1 VGVYRKSF
9 ISLWQILLQKM
20 ADILLAISVV
30 GGFFLG
36 ICSGLIPGLHTNNFA
51 ALMLAISPAFLEL
64 GLDPFD
70 LAAAILAASVAHTF
84 LDIVPSIFIGAPD
97 ADTALAVL
105 PGHEMMLDGRGFEAV
120 RLSAL
125 GSASSVIV
133 ALLLIVPL
141 SLLFRSVYG
150 PFMDHIGLV
159 LLSIASLMILT
170 ERGRTIEGQGSL
182 VHLKYK
188 LFALALFLTSGY
200 LGVFAFSHQ
209 DLARSP
215 LGFEPEVLL
224 PLLGGLFGASVL
236 LLSLATKAEIPDQKE
251 TEFDLPARTI
261 ARSAFIGGL
270 AGSVVAWVPGVTP
283 AVATV
288 VARLGSEGSNQEF
301 LVSVSGVNTANSL
314 FTLVALLVVGRPR
327 SGAAVAIEELVDL
340 DGYGLLV
347 MATIVIGVSIL
358 AYFATLQAGRLAA
371 KVVGNL
377 NYRRL
382 CLSVLAF
389 LTAMTFG
396 FTGIFGLFLFFVSTV
411 VGLVAPFAGIRK
423 THAMGVLMVP
433 LLAYYL

>member
-1 VGVYRKSF
+1 
-9 ISLWQILLQKM
+9 M
-20 ADILLAISVV
+20 ADLLLAISVV

-36 ICSGLIPGLHTNNFA
+36 ICSGLTPGLHTNNFA
-51 ALMLAISPAFLEL
+51 ALMLALSPAFLDL

-84 LDIVPSIFIGAPD
+84 LDIVPSVFIGAPD

-105 PGHEMMLDGRGFEAV
+105 PGHEMMLDGRGIEAV

-150 PFMDHIGLV
+150 PFMDHVGLV
-159 LLSIASLMILT
+159 LLSIAFLMILT

-200 LGVFAFSHQ
+200 LGVFAFGHQ

-215 LGFEPEVLL
+215 LRFQPEVLL
-224 PLLGGLFGASVL
+224 PLLGGLFGASML
-236 LLSLATKAEIPDQKE
+236 LLSLATKAEIPDQRE

-288 VARLGSEGSNQEF
+288 VTRIGSEGSNQEF

-340 DGYGLLV
+340 DGYCLLV
-347 MATIVIGVSIL
+347 MATIVLGVSIL
-358 AYFATLQAGRLAA
+358 AYFATLLAGRAAA
-371 KVVGNL
+371 KVVGSL

-396 FTGIFGLFLFFVSTV
+396 FTGLFGLFLFFVSTV

>member
-1 VGVYRKSF
+1 MVD
-9 ISLWQILLQKM
+9 SLLV
-20 ADILLAISVV
+20 ISVV
-30 GGFFLG
+30 GGFLLG
-36 ICSGLIPGLHTNNFA
+36 ICSGLAPGLHTNNFA
-51 ALMLAISPAFLEL
+51 ALLLALSPAFLDL

-105 PGHEMMLDGRGFEAV
+105 PGHEMMLDGRGIEAI

-133 ALLLIVPL
+133 ALVLIVPL
-141 SLLFRSVYG
+141 SLLFSSFYDT
-150 PFMDHIGLV
+150 FMSHIGLI
-159 LLSIASLMILT
+159 LLSIAALMILT
-170 ERGRTIEGQGSL
+170 ERGRVIEGQGSL

-188 LFALALFLTSGY
+188 FFALALFLTSGY
-200 LGVFAFSHQ
+200 LGLFAFGHQ
-209 DLARSP
+209 GLALSP
-215 LGFEPEVLL
+215 LGFQTEVLL
-224 PLLGGLFGASVL
+224 PLLGGLFGASML
-236 LLSLATKAEIPDQKE
+236 LISLASKAEIPEQRD

-261 ARSAFIGGL
+261 ARSAFLGGL

-288 VARLGSEGSNQEF
+288 VTRLGSEGSDREF

-327 SGAAVAIEELVDL
+327 SGAAIAIEELVAL
-340 DGYGLLV
+340 DGNLLLV
-347 MATIVIGVSIL
+347 MVTIVLGVSIL
-358 AYFATLQAGRLAA
+358 SYIATIRAGRVAA
-371 KVVGNL
+371 KVVRNL

-382 CLSVLAF
+382 CISVLAF

-396 FTGIFGLFLFFVSTV
+396 FTGLFGLFLYFVSTV

-423 THAMGVLMVP
+423 THAMGVLMLP